1 MNNLISK
8 LSMFL
13 GLVYTACVVPIPL
26 ESEDVDQKTPPR
38 FIRNQCTPVYLTE
51 AVIDSSSNS
60 IDLVMVIEDPDVDDE
75 IPYRIY
81 RDYGLAQD
89 KEDSKSDT
97 LLKSG
102 AIPPVVDSE
111 TGQNRKIR
119 VYDEYNLND
128 QYVCSSSRGDV
139 TGSKHLIEIVITD
152 QFSNDSSVYPYW
164 RATVGQSDVWS
175 FFVICVQ
182 GSNKKKNGEE
192 KVNKFEEVPVK
203 IKSEEYLE
211 DEPEDSSAVQYL
223 NDDIFINRT
232 PGEFADENFNE
243 SADEFQ
249 EQPIED
255 KDLPVDDFEEI
266 TDEETTPLNKG
277 VDVGEEVFEGST
289 SGKEVPGEY

>member
-26 ESEDVDQKTPPR
+26 ESEDVEQKTPPR
-38 FIRNQCTPVYLTE
+38 FIRNQCTPAYLTE

-60 IDLVMVIEDPDVDDE
+60 IDLIIVVEDPDVDDE
-75 IPYRIY
+75 IPYRVY

-111 TGQNRKIR
+111 TGQNRQIR
-119 VYDEYNLND
+119 VYNEYNLSD

-192 KVNKFEEVPVK
+192 KNENYDAMSAKLQ
-203 IKSEEYLE
+203 IE
-211 DEPEDSSAVQYL
+211 DEQDDSSAGQKL
-223 NDDIFINRT
+223 NEEVLGYES
-232 PGEFADENFNE
+232 PGKFADENINE
-243 SADEFQ
+243 SAHKLQ
-249 EQPIED
+249 EQPIEENNFST
-255 KDLPVDDFEEI
+255 DDFAEI
-266 TDEETTPLNKG
+266 SGERSDSSSSKEVISEKEIFDE
-277 VDVGEEVFEGST
+277 ST
-289 SGKEVPGEY
+289 SEREVPNEY